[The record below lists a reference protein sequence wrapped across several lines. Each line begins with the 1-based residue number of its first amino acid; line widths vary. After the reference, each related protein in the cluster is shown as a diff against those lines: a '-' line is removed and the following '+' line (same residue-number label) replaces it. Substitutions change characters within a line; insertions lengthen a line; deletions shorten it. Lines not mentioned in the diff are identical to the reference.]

1 MIDMTVGCGNWAMR
15 PAPPADAASLEE
27 MLRAEGITRA
37 CGYPLEAWFWP
48 DPQEANELRLPE
60 LARSNFFVPSAVI
73 NPTLRA
79 WGRGYDLCR
88 DQWNVP
94 LVRIMPGYHSYDLD
108 EPVID
113 GFAERLAG
121 DRVALGVHLRAED
134 ERMQNP
140 IALIDAVAFSDVVD
154 LAERHPA
161 LRIAVFGFARLSELG
176 PYAPEGLQSM
186 LKAPRGPRPQ
196 AELPDNLWIDM
207 AFHEYESSL
216 TIAAKLFR
224 IDRLL
229 FSTHAPLFYPR
240 SNVLKVRNSEAS
252 DDVKDAVTERN
263 ARALLE
269 VPA

>member
-1 MIDMTVGCGNWAMR
+1 MFDMTVGCGNWAMR
-15 PAPPADAASLEE
+15 PAAPGDAASREE
-27 MLRAEGITRA
+27 MLRSEGITGA

-60 LARSNFFVPSAVI
+60 LTRSGFFMPSAVI

-79 WGRGYDLCR
+79 WRRGYDLCR

-94 LVRIMPGYHSYDLD
+94 LVRLMPGYHSYDLAD
-108 EPVID
+108 PTID
-113 GFAERLAG
+113 ALAERIAEDG
-121 DRVALGVHLRAED
+121 VVLGVHLRAED

-140 IALIDAVAFSDVVD
+140 IALIPCVPFTDVVA

-161 LRIAVFGFARLSELG
+161 LRIAVFGFARMNELG
-176 PYAPEGLQSM
+176 AFAPEGMQSM
-186 LKAPRGPRPQ
+186 LSAPQVGPLVR
-196 AELPDNLWIDM
+196 LPDNLWIDM
-207 AFHEYESSL
+207 AFHEHESSL
-216 TIAAKLFR
+216 AIAAKLFR
-224 IDRLL
+224 TDRLL

-240 SNVLKVRNSEAS
+240 SNVLKIRNSEAS